1 MPDRTSRLSRS
12 SGSSRSTSPVET
24 QVLEEEEPM
33 RIWSH
38 PICCPSAPSCPS
50 NGSLPCPDRDA
61 VLEQLRCQNQLL
73 VDLLASV
80 NSLTAALLYRPGRG
94 EGPT

>member
-1 MPDRTSRLSRS
+1 MPDRTSRSSRS
-12 SGSSRSTSPVET
+12 LRSTSPVET
-24 QVLEEEEPM
+24 QILEEEEPM
-33 RIWSH
+33 RIWPH
-38 PICCPSAPSCPS
+38 PVCCPSAPTCSSGCSPS
-50 NGSLPCPDRDA
+50 CPDRDA

-94 EGPT
+94 DGPA